1 MLIVDSVRKTYGET
15 HALASLSLQA
25 HPREILGIV
34 GANGAGKS
42 TLVKLLAGEERED
55 GGTITHN
62 DLVLSLERRRELVAV
77 VHQEPQLFPN
87 LTVAANLMVGWG
99 GIAKPR
105 PTPEVEEL
113 LQHLH
118 IGDQANELLENTSIA
133 VWQLTEIA
141 RALLRSA
148 EVFVF
153 DEPNSAL
160 TKDESQEMFEHMRRL
175 RDAGKL
181 VILVSHRLAE
191 VSEICERVV
200 AIRDGSVVGAMFGR
214 EITTENLAS
223 ILTSQGLGGAA
234 SPAIAAPLVAS
245 DAPPVAEGTGAPG
258 GSGDGPL
265 PGRIAEMQIDAA
277 NLSICGIR
285 GHVVA
290 VTGPE
295 GGGGRELVRSAPL
308 VGETGRVRRA
318 YIPADRRQC
327 LFFNMSVAANIASR
341 LNRRELPSRRQL
353 ITRRL
358 LAEAADSYIEDFRI
372 KAAHPG
378 VIVGSLSGGNQ
389 QKVALACALAV
400 HPDLLIV
407 EEPTRGVDIATKI
420 QIHDILGSFAR
431 SGGAVVMFVN
441 ELEDAVGCADRLFVV
456 DDQVVQGCLDVDKS
470 SDLEALTILVNQKL
484 GKQVNAA

>member
-1 MLIVDSVRKTYGET
+1 M
-15 HALASLSLQA
+15 
-25 HPREILGIV
+25 
-34 GANGAGKS
+34 
-42 TLVKLLAGEERED
+42 
-55 GGTITHN
+55 
-62 DLVLSLERRRELVAV
+62 
-77 VHQEPQLFPN
+77 
-87 LTVAANLMVGWG
+87 
-99 GIAKPR
+99 
-105 PTPEVEEL
+105 
-113 LQHLH
+113 
-118 IGDQANELLENTSIA
+118 
-133 VWQLTEIA
+133 
-141 RALLRSA
+141 
-148 EVFVF
+148 
-153 DEPNSAL
+153 
-160 TKDESQEMFEHMRRL
+160 
-175 RDAGKL
+175 
-181 VILVSHRLAE
+181 
-191 VSEICERVV
+191 
-200 AIRDGSVVGAMFGR
+200 
-214 EITTENLAS
+214 
-223 ILTSQGLGGAA
+223 
-234 SPAIAAPLVAS
+234 
-245 DAPPVAEGTGAPG
+245 
-258 GSGDGPL
+258 
-265 PGRIAEMQIDAA
+265 
-277 NLSICGIR
+277 
-285 GHVVA
+285 
-290 VTGPE
+290 
-295 GGGGRELVRSAPL
+295 RSAPL